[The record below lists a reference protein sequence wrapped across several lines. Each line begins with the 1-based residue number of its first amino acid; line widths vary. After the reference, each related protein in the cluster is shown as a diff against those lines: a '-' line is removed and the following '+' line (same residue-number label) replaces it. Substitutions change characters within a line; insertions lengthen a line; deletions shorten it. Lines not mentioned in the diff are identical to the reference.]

1 MFFYQDVEVMDTG
14 KATYTLLQRV
24 IIVLRKSARKESNSY
39 KLGLKASQ
47 AWSYQG
53 IDPCS

>member
-1 MFFYQDVEVMDTG
+1 MFFYQDVEVMDAG